1 MQDLKVIANHYTK
14 ALKNHT
20 KGDLA
25 LLEEIVVGLKNAT
38 EAIKLHKLNQVLAH
52 VSLKVKKEIM
62 FEILEK
68 IASVKAC
75 SVLKPVMEVV
85 LKNNRLDVL
94 ELITEELS
102 FDSNSKKT
110 LEATLLVPEKLENNE
125 LESVQQKLQARFNAP
140 VEIAQDT
147 WSKKGVSLSVSSLDL
162 EIGFSKE
169 DILKKIEKQV
179 IQSI

>member
-1 MQDLKVIANHYTK
+1 MQDLKVISKHYAK

-20 KGDLA
+20 KDNLA
-25 LLEEIVVGLKNAT
+25 LLEEIVVGLKNLA

-52 VSLKVKKEIM
+52 VSLKVKKEVVL
-62 FEILEK
+62 EVLEK
-68 IASVKAC
+68 ITPTKAC
-75 SVLKPVMEVV
+75 SILKPVMEVA
-85 LKNNRLDVL
+85 LKNNRLDML
-94 ELITEELS
+94 ELVAEELS
-102 FDSNSKKT
+102 FDSKRT

-125 LESVQQKLQARFNAP
+125 LEAVRQKLQARFNAP
-140 VEIAQDT
+140 VEITQDT

>member
-1 MQDLKVIANHYTK
+1 MQDLKVISKHYAK

-25 LLEEIVVGLKNAT
+25 LLEEIIVGLKNAA
-38 EAIKLHKLNQVLAH
+38 EAIKLHKLNWVLAH
-52 VSLKVKKEIM
+52 VSLKVKKEVV

-68 IASVKAC
+68 ITSTKAC

-85 LKNNRLDVL
+85 LKNNRLEML
-94 ELITEELS
+94 ELIIQELS
-102 FDSNSKKT
+102 FDSKKT
-110 LEATLLVPEKLENNE
+110 LEATLLVPEKLESNE
-125 LESVQQKLQARFNAP
+125 LEAVQQKLQVRFNAP

>member
-1 MQDLKVIANHYTK
+1 MQDLKVIAKHYTK

-25 LLEEIVVGLKNAT
+25 LLEEIIMGLKNVA
-38 EAIKLHKLNQVLAH
+38 EAIKLHKLNRVLAH
-52 VSLKVKKEIM
+52 VSLKVKKEVV

-68 IASVKAC
+68 ITSTKAC

-85 LKNNRLDVL
+85 LKNNRLEML
-94 ELITEELS
+94 ELIIQELS
-102 FDSNSKKT
+102 FDSKKT

-125 LESVQQKLQARFNAP
+125 LESVQQKLQACFNAP
-140 VEIAQDT
+140 VEITQDT

>member
-1 MQDLKVIANHYTK
+1 MQDLKVISKHYAK

-25 LLEEIVVGLKNAT
+25 LLEEIVVGLKNAA
-38 EAIKLHKLNQVLAH
+38 EAIKLHKLNRVLAH
-52 VSLKVKKEIM
+52 VSLKVKKEVV

-68 IASVKAC
+68 ITSTKAC
-75 SVLKPVMEVV
+75 SALKPVMEVV
-85 LKNNRLDVL
+85 LKNNRLEML
-94 ELITEELS
+94 ELIIQELS
-102 FDSNSKKT
+102 FDSKKT
-110 LEATLLVPEKLENNE
+110 LEATLLVPQKLENNE
-125 LESVQQKLQARFNAP
+125 LEAVQQKLQARFNAP

>member
-1 MQDLKVIANHYTK
+1 MQDLKVISKHYAK

-20 KGDLA
+20 KDDLA
-25 LLEEIVVGLKNAT
+25 LLEEIVVGLKNVA

-52 VSLKVKKEIM
+52 VSLKVKKEVVL
-62 FEILEK
+62 EILEK
-68 IASVKAC
+68 ITPTKAC
-75 SVLKPVMEVV
+75 SILKPVMEVV
-85 LKNNRLDVL
+85 LKNNRLDML
-94 ELITEELS
+94 ELVAEELS
-102 FDSNSKKT
+102 FDSKKT
-110 LEATLLVPEKLENNE
+110 LEATLLVPQKLENNE
-125 LESVQQKLQARFNAP
+125 LEAVRQKLQAHFNAP

>member
-1 MQDLKVIANHYTK
+1 MQDLKVISKHYAK

-25 LLEEIVVGLKNAT
+25 LLEEIVVGLKNAA
-38 EAIKLHKLNQVLAH
+38 EAIRLHKLNQVLAH
-52 VSLKVKKEIM
+52 VSLKVKKEIVL
-62 FEILEK
+62 EVLEK
-68 IASVKAC
+68 ITSTKAC

-85 LKNNRLDVL
+85 LKNNRLDML
-94 ELITEELS
+94 ELVAEELS
-102 FDSNSKKT
+102 FDSKRT
-110 LEATLLVPEKLENNE
+110 LEATLLVPQKLENKE
-125 LESVQQKLQARFNAP
+125 LEEVQQKLQARFNAP

>member
-1 MQDLKVIANHYTK
+1 MQDLKVIAKHYAK

-25 LLEEIVVGLKNAT
+25 LLEEIVVGLKNAA
-38 EAIKLHKLNQVLAH
+38 EAIKLHKLNRVLAH
-52 VSLKVKKEIM
+52 VSLKVKKEVV

-68 IASVKAC
+68 ITSTKAC

-85 LKNNRLDVL
+85 LKNNRLEML
-94 ELITEELS
+94 ELIIQELS
-102 FDSNSKKT
+102 FDSKKA
-110 LEATLLVPEKLENNE
+110 LEATLLVPQKLENNE
-125 LESVQQKLQARFNAP
+125 LEAVQQKLQARFNAP

>member
-1 MQDLKVIANHYTK
+1 MQDLKVIAKHYAK

-25 LLEEIVVGLKNAT
+25 LLEEIIMGLKNVA
-38 EAIKLHKLNQVLAH
+38 EAIKLHKLNRVLAH
-52 VSLKVKKEIM
+52 VSLKVKKEVV

-68 IASVKAC
+68 ITPTKAC
-75 SVLKPVMEVV
+75 SVLKPVMEVA
-85 LKNNRLDVL
+85 LKNNRLEML
-94 ELITEELS
+94 ELIIQELS
-102 FDSNSKKT
+102 FDSKKT
-110 LEATLLVPEKLENNE
+110 LEATLLVPQKLENNE
-125 LESVQQKLQARFNAP
+125 LEAVQQKLQARFNAP

>member
-1 MQDLKVIANHYTK
+1 MQDLKVISKHYAK

-25 LLEEIVVGLKNAT
+25 LLEEIIMGLKNVA
-38 EAIKLHKLNQVLAH
+38 EAIKLHKLNRVLAH
-52 VSLKVKKEIM
+52 VSLKVKKEVV

-68 IASVKAC
+68 IASTKTC

-85 LKNNRLDVL
+85 LKNNRLEML
-94 ELITEELS
+94 ELITQELS
-102 FDSNSKKT
+102 FDSKKT
-110 LEATLLVPEKLENNE
+110 LEATLLVPQKLENNE
-125 LESVQQKLQARFNAP
+125 LEAVQQKLQARFNAP

>member
-1 MQDLKVIANHYTK
+1 MQDLKVISKHYAK

-25 LLEEIVVGLKNAT
+25 LLEEIVVGLKNLA

-52 VSLKVKKEIM
+52 VSLKIKKEVVL
-62 FEILEK
+62 EILEK
-68 IASVKAC
+68 ITPTKAC
-75 SVLKPVMEVV
+75 SILKPVMEVA
-85 LKNNRLDVL
+85 LKNNRLDML
-94 ELITEELS
+94 ELVAEELS
-102 FDSNSKKT
+102 FDSKRT
-110 LEATLLVPEKLENNE
+110 LEATLLVPQKLENNE
-125 LESVQQKLQARFNAP
+125 LEAVQQKLQARFNAP

-169 DILKKIEKQV
+169 GILKKIEKQV

>member
-1 MQDLKVIANHYTK
+1 MQDLKVIAKHYAK

-25 LLEEIVVGLKNAT
+25 LLEEIVVGLKNVA
-38 EAIKLHKLNQVLAH
+38 EAIKLHKLNWVLAH
-52 VSLKVKKEIM
+52 ISLKVKKEVV

-68 IASVKAC
+68 ITSTKAC
-75 SVLKPVMEVV
+75 SVLKPVMEVA
-85 LKNNRLDVL
+85 LKNNRLEML
-94 ELITEELS
+94 ELITQELS
-102 FDSNSKKT
+102 FDSKKT
-110 LEATLLVPEKLENNE
+110 LEATLLVPQKLESNE
-125 LESVQQKLQARFNAP
+125 LEAVQQKLQARFNAP

>member
-1 MQDLKVIANHYTK
+1 MQDLKVISKHYAK

-25 LLEEIVVGLKNAT
+25 LLEEIVVGLKNVA

-52 VSLKVKKEIM
+52 VSLKVKKEVVL
-62 FEILEK
+62 EILEK
-68 IASVKAC
+68 ITPTKAC
-75 SVLKPVMEVV
+75 SILKPVMEVA
-85 LKNNRLDVL
+85 LKNNRLDML
-94 ELITEELS
+94 ELVAEELS
-102 FDSNSKKT
+102 FDSKRT
-110 LEATLLVPEKLENNE
+110 LEATLLVPQKLENKE
-125 LESVQQKLQARFNAP
+125 LEAVQQKLQARFNAP

>member
-1 MQDLKVIANHYTK
+1 MQDLKVIAKHYAK

-25 LLEEIVVGLKNAT
+25 LLEEIIMGLKNVV
-38 EAIKLHKLNQVLAH
+38 EAIKLHKLNRVLAH
-52 VSLKVKKEIM
+52 VSLKVKKEVV

-68 IASVKAC
+68 ITSTKAC

-85 LKNNRLDVL
+85 LKNNRLEML
-94 ELITEELS
+94 ELIIQELS
-102 FDSNSKKT
+102 FDSKKT

-125 LESVQQKLQARFNAP
+125 LEAVQQKLQARFNAP

>member
-1 MQDLKVIANHYTK
+1 MQDLKVIAKHYAK

-25 LLEEIVVGLKNAT
+25 LLEEIIMGLKNVA
-38 EAIKLHKLNQVLAH
+38 EAIKLHKLNRVLAH
-52 VSLKVKKEIM
+52 VSLKVKKEIV

-68 IASVKAC
+68 ITPTKAC
-75 SVLKPVMEVV
+75 SVLKPVMEVA
-85 LKNNRLDVL
+85 LKNNRLEML
-94 ELITEELS
+94 ELITQELS
-102 FDSNSKKT
+102 FDSKKT

-147 WSKKGVSLSVSSLDL
+147 WSKEGVSLSVSSLDL

>member
-1 MQDLKVIANHYTK
+1 MQDLKVISKHYAK
-14 ALKNHT
+14 ALKNYT

-25 LLEEIVVGLKNAT
+25 LLEEIVVGLKNVA

-52 VSLKVKKEIM
+52 VSLKVKKEIVL
-62 FEILEK
+62 EILEK
-68 IASVKAC
+68 ITPTKAC
-75 SVLKPVMEVV
+75 SILKPVMEVA
-85 LKNNRLDVL
+85 LKNNRLDML
-94 ELITEELS
+94 ELVAEELS
-102 FDSNSKKT
+102 FDSKRT
-110 LEATLLVPEKLENNE
+110 LEATLLVPQKLENKE
-125 LESVQQKLQARFNAP
+125 LEEVQQKLQARFNAP

-147 WSKKGVSLSVSSLDL
+147 WSKKGISLSVSSLDL

>member
-1 MQDLKVIANHYTK
+1 MQDLKVIAKHYAK

-25 LLEEIVVGLKNAT
+25 LLEEIVVGLKNAA
-38 EAIKLHKLNQVLAH
+38 EAIKLHKLNRVLAH
-52 VSLKVKKEIM
+52 VSLKVKKEVV

-68 IASVKAC
+68 ITSTKAC

-85 LKNNRLDVL
+85 LKNNRLEML
-94 ELITEELS
+94 ELITQDLS
-102 FDSNSKKT
+102 FDSKKT

-125 LESVQQKLQARFNAP
+125 LEAVQQKLQARFNAP

-147 WSKKGVSLSVSSLDL
+147 WFKKGVSLSVSSLDL

>member
-1 MQDLKVIANHYTK
+1 MQDLKVISKHYTK

-25 LLEEIVVGLKNAT
+25 LLEEIIMGLKNAA
-38 EAIKLHKLNQVLAH
+38 EAIKLHKLNWVLAH
-52 VSLKVKKEIM
+52 VSLKVKKEIV

-68 IASVKAC
+68 IASAKAC

-85 LKNNRLDVL
+85 LKNNRLEML

-102 FDSNSKKT
+102 FDSKKT
-110 LEATLLVPEKLENNE
+110 LEATLLVPQKLENNE
-125 LESVQQKLQARFNAP
+125 LEAVQQKLQARFNAP

>member
-1 MQDLKVIANHYTK
+1 MQDLKVISKHYAK

-25 LLEEIVVGLKNAT
+25 LLEEIVVGLKNVA

-52 VSLKVKKEIM
+52 VSLKVKREVVL
-62 FEILEK
+62 EILEK
-68 IASVKAC
+68 ITPTKAC
-75 SVLKPVMEVV
+75 SILKTVMEVA
-85 LKNNRLDVL
+85 LKNNRLDML
-94 ELITEELS
+94 ELVAEELS
-102 FDSNSKKT
+102 FDSKRT
-110 LEATLLVPEKLENNE
+110 LEATLLVPQKLENKE
-125 LESVQQKLQARFNAP
+125 LEAVQQKLQARFNAP

>member
-1 MQDLKVIANHYTK
+1 MQDLKVISKHYAK

-25 LLEEIVVGLKNAT
+25 LLEEIVVGLKNVA
-38 EAIKLHKLNQVLAH
+38 EAIKLHKLNRVLAH
-52 VSLKVKKEIM
+52 VSLKVKKEVV

-68 IASVKAC
+68 ITSTKAC

-85 LKNNRLDVL
+85 LKNNRLEML
-94 ELITEELS
+94 ELIIQELS
-102 FDSNSKKT
+102 FDSKKT
-110 LEATLLVPEKLENNE
+110 LEATLLVPQKLENNE
-125 LESVQQKLQARFNAP
+125 LEAVQQKLQARFNAP

>member
-1 MQDLKVIANHYTK
+1 MQDLKVIAKHYTK

-25 LLEEIVVGLKNAT
+25 LLEEIVVGLKNVA
-38 EAIKLHKLNQVLAH
+38 EAIKLHKLNRVLVH
-52 VSLKVKKEIM
+52 VSLKVKKEVV

-68 IASVKAC
+68 ITSTKAC

-85 LKNNRLDVL
+85 LKNNRLDML
-94 ELITEELS
+94 ELIIQELS
-102 FDSNSKKT
+102 FDSKKT
-110 LEATLLVPEKLENNE
+110 LEATLLVPQKLENNE
-125 LESVQQKLQARFNAP
+125 LEAVQQKLQVRFNAP

-169 DILKKIEKQV
+169 DILKKIEKQI

>member
-1 MQDLKVIANHYTK
+1 MQDLKVISKHYAK

-25 LLEEIVVGLKNAT
+25 LLEEIVVGLKNVA

-52 VSLKVKKEIM
+52 VSLKVKKEVVL
-62 FEILEK
+62 EILEK
-68 IASVKAC
+68 ITPTKAC
-75 SVLKPVMEVV
+75 SILKPVMEVA
-85 LKNNRLDVL
+85 LKNNRLDML
-94 ELITEELS
+94 ELVAEELS
-102 FDSNSKKT
+102 FDSKRT
-110 LEATLLVPEKLENNE
+110 LEATLLVPKKLENKE
-125 LESVQQKLQARFNAP
+125 LEAVRQKLQARFNAP

>member
-1 MQDLKVIANHYTK
+1 MQDLKVIAKHYTK

-25 LLEEIVVGLKNAT
+25 LLEEIVVGLKNVA
-38 EAIKLHKLNQVLAH
+38 EAIKLHKLNRVLAH
-52 VSLKVKKEIM
+52 VSLKVKKEVV

-68 IASVKAC
+68 ITSTKAC

-85 LKNNRLDVL
+85 LKNNRLEML
-94 ELITEELS
+94 ELIIQELS
-102 FDSNSKKT
+102 FDSKKT
-110 LEATLLVPEKLENNE
+110 LEATLLVPQKLENNE
-125 LESVQQKLQARFNAP
+125 LEAVQQKLQARFNAP

>member
-1 MQDLKVIANHYTK
+1 MQDLKVIAKHYTK

-25 LLEEIVVGLKNAT
+25 LLEEIVVGLKNVA
-38 EAIKLHKLNQVLAH
+38 EAIKLHKLNRVLAH
-52 VSLKVKKEIM
+52 VSLKVKKEIV

-68 IASVKAC
+68 ITSTKAC

-85 LKNNRLDVL
+85 LKNNRLEML
-94 ELITEELS
+94 ELIIQELS
-102 FDSNSKKT
+102 FDSKKT
-110 LEATLLVPEKLENNE
+110 LEATLLVPQKLENNE
-125 LESVQQKLQARFNAP
+125 LEAVQQKLQARFNAP

-169 DILKKIEKQV
+169 DILKKIEKQI

>member
-1 MQDLKVIANHYTK
+1 MQDLKVISKHYAK

-25 LLEEIVVGLKNAT
+25 LLEEIVVGLKNLA

-52 VSLKVKKEIM
+52 VSLKVKKEVVL
-62 FEILEK
+62 EILEK
-68 IASVKAC
+68 ITPTKAC

-85 LKNNRLDVL
+85 LKNNRLDIL
-94 ELITEELS
+94 ELVAEELS
-102 FDSNSKKT
+102 FDSKRT
-110 LEATLLVPEKLENNE
+110 LEATLLVPQKLENNE
-125 LESVQQKLQARFNAP
+125 LEEVRQKLQARFNAP

>member
-1 MQDLKVIANHYTK
+1 MQDLKVISKHYAK

-25 LLEEIVVGLKNAT
+25 LLEEIVVGLKNAA
-38 EAIKLHKLNQVLAH
+38 EAIKLHKLNRVLAH
-52 VSLKVKKEIM
+52 VSLKVKKEVV

-68 IASVKAC
+68 ITSTKAC

-85 LKNNRLDVL
+85 LKNNRLEML
-94 ELITEELS
+94 ELIIQELS
-102 FDSNSKKT
+102 FDSKKT

-125 LESVQQKLQARFNAP
+125 LEAVQQKLQARFNAP

>member
-1 MQDLKVIANHYTK
+1 MQDLKVIAKHYTK

-25 LLEEIVVGLKNAT
+25 LLEEIIMGLKNVA
-38 EAIKLHKLNQVLAH
+38 EAIKLHKLNRVLAH
-52 VSLKVKKEIM
+52 VSLKVKKEVV

-68 IASVKAC
+68 ITSTKAC

-85 LKNNRLDVL
+85 LKNNRLDML
-94 ELITEELS
+94 ELILQELS
-102 FDSNSKKT
+102 FDSKKT
-110 LEATLLVPEKLENNE
+110 LEATLLVPQKLENNE
-125 LESVQQKLQARFNAP
+125 LEAVQQKLQVRFNAP

>member
-1 MQDLKVIANHYTK
+1 MQDLKVISKHYAK

-25 LLEEIVVGLKNAT
+25 LLEEIVVGLKNAA

-52 VSLKVKKEIM
+52 VSLKVKKEIVL
-62 FEILEK
+62 EVLEK
-68 IASVKAC
+68 ITSTKAC

-85 LKNNRLDVL
+85 LKNNRLDML
-94 ELITEELS
+94 ELVAEELS
-102 FDSNSKKT
+102 FDSKRT
-110 LEATLLVPEKLENNE
+110 LEATLLVPQKLENKE
-125 LESVQQKLQARFNAP
+125 LEEVQQKLQVRFNAP

>member
-1 MQDLKVIANHYTK
+1 MQDLKVISKHYAK

-25 LLEEIVVGLKNAT
+25 LLEEIVVGLKNVA
-38 EAIKLHKLNQVLAH
+38 EAIKLHKLNQVLTH
-52 VSLKVKKEIM
+52 VSLKVKKEVV

-68 IASVKAC
+68 ITPTKAC
-75 SVLKPVMEVV
+75 SVLKPVMEIV
-85 LKNNRLDVL
+85 LKNNRLDML
-94 ELITEELS
+94 ELVAEELS
-102 FDSNSKKT
+102 FDSKRT
-110 LEATLLVPEKLENNE
+110 LEATLLVPQKLENNE
-125 LESVQQKLQARFNAP
+125 LEEVRQKLQARFNAP

>member
-1 MQDLKVIANHYTK
+1 MQDLKVIAKHYAK

-25 LLEEIVVGLKNAT
+25 LLEEIVVGLKNAA
-38 EAIKLHKLNQVLAH
+38 EAIKLHKLNRVLAH
-52 VSLKVKKEIM
+52 VSLKVKKEIV

-68 IASVKAC
+68 ITSTKAC
-75 SVLKPVMEVV
+75 SVLKSVMEVV
-85 LKNNRLDVL
+85 LKNNRLEML
-94 ELITEELS
+94 ELIIQELS
-102 FDSNSKKT
+102 FDSKKT

-125 LESVQQKLQARFNAP
+125 LEAVQQKLQARFNAP

>member
-1 MQDLKVIANHYTK
+1 MQDLKVISKHYAK

-25 LLEEIVVGLKNAT
+25 LLEEIVVGLKNVA

-52 VSLKVKKEIM
+52 VSLKVKKEIVL
-62 FEILEK
+62 EILEK
-68 IASVKAC
+68 ITPTKAC
-75 SVLKPVMEVV
+75 SILKPVMEVA
-85 LKNNRLDVL
+85 LKNNRLDML
-94 ELITEELS
+94 ELVAEELS
-102 FDSNSKKT
+102 FDSKRT
-110 LEATLLVPEKLENNE
+110 LEATLLVPQKLENNE
-125 LESVQQKLQARFNAP
+125 LEAVQQKLQARFNAP

>member
-20 KGDLA
+20 KDDLA
-25 LLEEIVVGLKNAT
+25 LLEEIVVGLKNVA
-38 EAIKLHKLNQVLAH
+38 EAIKLHKLNRVLAH
-52 VSLKVKKEIM
+52 VSLKVKKEVV

-68 IASVKAC
+68 ITSTKAC

-85 LKNNRLDVL
+85 LKNNRLEML
-94 ELITEELS
+94 ELIAQDLS
-102 FDSNSKKT
+102 FDSKKT

-125 LESVQQKLQARFNAP
+125 LEAVQQKLQARFNAP

>member
-1 MQDLKVIANHYTK
+1 MQDLKVIAKHYTK

-25 LLEEIVVGLKNAT
+25 LLEEIIMGLKNVA
-38 EAIKLHKLNQVLAH
+38 EAIKLHKLNRVLAH
-52 VSLKVKKEIM
+52 VSLKVKKEIV

-68 IASVKAC
+68 ITSTKAC

-85 LKNNRLDVL
+85 LKNNRLDML
-94 ELITEELS
+94 ELIIQELS
-102 FDSNSKKT
+102 FDSKKT

-125 LESVQQKLQARFNAP
+125 LEAVQQKLQARFNAP

>member
-1 MQDLKVIANHYTK
+1 MQDLKVISKHYAK

-25 LLEEIVVGLKNAT
+25 LLEEIVVGLKNVA

-52 VSLKVKKEIM
+52 VSLKVKKEVVL
-62 FEILEK
+62 EILEK
-68 IASVKAC
+68 ITPTKAC
-75 SVLKPVMEVV
+75 SILKPVMEVA
-85 LKNNRLDVL
+85 LKNNRLDML
-94 ELITEELS
+94 ELVAEELS
-102 FDSNSKKT
+102 FDSKRT
-110 LEATLLVPEKLENNE
+110 LEATLLVPQKLENNE
-125 LESVQQKLQARFNAP
+125 LEEVRQKLQARFNAL

>member
-1 MQDLKVIANHYTK
+1 MQDLKVISKHYAK

-25 LLEEIVVGLKNAT
+25 LLEEIVVGLKNVA

-52 VSLKVKKEIM
+52 VSLKVKKEVVL
-62 FEILEK
+62 EILEK
-68 IASVKAC
+68 ITPTKAC
-75 SVLKPVMEVV
+75 SILKPVMEVA
-85 LKNNRLDVL
+85 LKNNRLDML
-94 ELITEELS
+94 ELVAEELS
-102 FDSNSKKT
+102 FDSKRT
-110 LEATLLVPEKLENNE
+110 LEATLLVPQKLENKE
-125 LESVQQKLQARFNAP
+125 LEAVRQKLQARFNAP

>member
-1 MQDLKVIANHYTK
+1 MQDLKVISKHYAK

-25 LLEEIVVGLKNAT
+25 LLEEIVVGLKNLA
-38 EAIKLHKLNQVLAH
+38 EAIKLYKLNQVLAH
-52 VSLKVKKEIM
+52 VSLKVKKEVVL
-62 FEILEK
+62 EILEK
-68 IASVKAC
+68 ITPTKAC
-75 SVLKPVMEVV
+75 SVLKPVMEIV
-85 LKNNRLDVL
+85 LKNNRLDML
-94 ELITEELS
+94 ELVAEELS
-102 FDSNSKKT
+102 FDSKRT
-110 LEATLLVPEKLENNE
+110 LEATLLVPQKLENKE
-125 LESVQQKLQARFNAP
+125 LEAVQQKLQARFNAP

>member
-1 MQDLKVIANHYTK
+1 MQDLKVIAKHYTK

-25 LLEEIVVGLKNAT
+25 LLEEIIMGLKNAA
-38 EAIKLHKLNQVLAH
+38 EAIKLHKLNRVLTH
-52 VSLKVKKEIM
+52 VSLKVKKEVV

-68 IASVKAC
+68 ITSTKAC

-85 LKNNRLDVL
+85 LKNNRLEML
-94 ELITEELS
+94 ELIIQELS
-102 FDSNSKKT
+102 FDSKKT
-110 LEATLLVPEKLENNE
+110 LEATLLVPQKLENNE
-125 LESVQQKLQARFNAP
+125 LEAVQQKLQARFNAP

>member
-1 MQDLKVIANHYTK
+1 MQDLKVISKHYAK

-25 LLEEIVVGLKNAT
+25 LLEEIVVGLKNVA

-52 VSLKVKKEIM
+52 VSLKVKKEIVL
-62 FEILEK
+62 EVLEK
-68 IASVKAC
+68 ITSTKAC
-75 SVLKPVMEVV
+75 SVLKPVMEIV
-85 LKNNRLDVL
+85 LKNNRLDML
-94 ELITEELS
+94 ELVAEELS
-102 FDSNSKKT
+102 FDSKRT

-125 LESVQQKLQARFNAP
+125 LEAVQQKLQARFNAP

-169 DILKKIEKQV
+169 EILKKIEKQV

>member
-1 MQDLKVIANHYTK
+1 MQDLKVIAKHYAK

-25 LLEEIVVGLKNAT
+25 LLEEIVVGLKNAA
-38 EAIKLHKLNQVLAH
+38 EAIKLHKLNRVLAH
-52 VSLKVKKEIM
+52 VSLRVKKEVV

-68 IASVKAC
+68 ITSTKAC
-75 SVLKPVMEVV
+75 PVLKPVMEVV
-85 LKNNRLDVL
+85 LKNNRLDML
-94 ELITEELS
+94 ELIIQELS
-102 FDSNSKKT
+102 FDSKKT
-110 LEATLLVPEKLENNE
+110 LEATLLVPQKLENNE
-125 LESVQQKLQARFNAP
+125 LEAVQQKLQARFNAP

>member
-1 MQDLKVIANHYTK
+1 MQDLKVISKHYAK

-25 LLEEIVVGLKNAT
+25 LLEEIVVGLKNVA

-52 VSLKVKKEIM
+52 VSLKVKKEVVL
-62 FEILEK
+62 EILEK
-68 IASVKAC
+68 ITPTKAC

-85 LKNNRLDVL
+85 LKNNRLDML
-94 ELITEELS
+94 ELVAEELS
-102 FDSNSKKT
+102 FDSKRT
-110 LEATLLVPEKLENNE
+110 LEATLLISQKLENKE
-125 LESVQQKLQARFNAP
+125 LEEVRQKLQARFNAP